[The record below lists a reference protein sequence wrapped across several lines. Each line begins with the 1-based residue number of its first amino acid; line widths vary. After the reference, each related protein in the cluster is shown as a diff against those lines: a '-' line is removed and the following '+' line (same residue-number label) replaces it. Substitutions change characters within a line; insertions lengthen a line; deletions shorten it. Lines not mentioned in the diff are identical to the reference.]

1 MDYNTIEVKHNPEE
15 HRYEVSI
22 DGHVAVLTY
31 TKRAKH
37 ITFLHTGV
45 PTELEHHGLANKLT
59 QAALEDARTQ
69 QLTVTPMCPFVA
81 SYIRHHQEY
90 LPLVSEAD
98 QALYLQE

>member
-1 MDYNTIEVKHNPEE
+1 MDYDTIEVKNNPEAQ
-15 HRYEVSI
+15 RYEVSI
-22 DGHVAVLTY
+22 DEHVAVLTY

-45 PTELEHHGLANKLT
+45 PAELEHHGIANKLA

-69 QLTVTPMCPFVA
+69 KLTVTPMCPFVA
-81 SYIRHHQEY
+81 SYIRHHPEY
-90 LPLVSEAD
+90 LSLVSKAD